1 MAKAEVK
8 QKGFFDKAMDFIEKI
23 GNAMPDPVSLFIILA
38 VVVVILSAVLGSI
51 GYGAV
56 HPGTGKTIQV
66 VNLLT
71 KDGFRDMYSKA
82 VANYSNF
89 APLGMVMV
97 CIIGAAVAEKSGFL
111 VTMMKQVMGDAKS
124 WMVTFAILFVAINA
138 NLAGDAGYI
147 VMPPLA
153 AVIYMGMGRSPV
165 LGMIVAYAGCA
176 GGFSANIMLGMT
188 DALAYGFTE
197 SAARMIDP
205 NYQATMAINWYFLA
219 LSQQMVDF

>member
-97 CIIGAAVAEKSGFL
+97 CIIAAAGSSYLYGHGAQPCFGHDCCLRRLRRWF
-111 VTMMKQVMGDAKS
+111 
-124 WMVTFAILFVAINA
+124 
-138 NLAGDAGYI
+138 
-147 VMPPLA
+147 
-153 AVIYMGMGRSPV
+153 
-165 LGMIVAYAGCA
+165 
-176 GGFSANIMLGMT
+176 
-188 DALAYGFTE
+188 
-197 SAARMIDP
+197 
-205 NYQATMAINWYFLA
+205 
-219 LSQQMVDF
+219 

>member
-38 VVVVILSAVLGSI
+38 IVVVILSAVLGSM

-89 APLGMVMV
+89 APLGMVLV

-111 VTMMKQVMGDAKS
+111 VTMMKHVMATPNRG
-124 WMVTFAILFVAINA
+124 WLPLPLFLWQLTLTLRA
-138 NLAGDAGYI
+138 
-147 VMPPLA
+147 MP
-153 AVIYMGMGRSPV
+153 
-165 LGMIVAYAGCA
+165 
-176 GGFSANIMLGMT
+176 
-188 DALAYGFTE
+188 
-197 SAARMIDP
+197 
-205 NYQATMAINWYFLA
+205 A
-219 LSQQMVDF
+219 LSLCRRWLPLFIWAWGAAGFGHDCSLCRCSGRF

>member
-38 VVVVILSAVLGSI
+38 VVVVILSAILGSI

-138 NLAGDAGYI
+138 NGRRRLYCYAAAGSSY
-147 VMPPLA
+147 L
-153 AVIYMGMGRSPV
+153 
-165 LGMIVAYAGCA
+165 
-176 GGFSANIMLGMT
+176 
-188 DALAYGFTE
+188 YGHGAQPCFGHDCCL
-197 SAARMIDP
+197 RRLRRR
-205 NYQATMAINWYFLA
+205 F
-219 LSQQMVDF
+219 

>member
-38 VVVVILSAVLGSI
+38 VVVVILSAVWEALVMVLCIPVPANHSGS
-51 GYGAV
+51 
-56 HPGTGKTIQV
+56 KS
-66 VNLLT
+66 LT

-153 AVIYMGMGRSPV
+153 AVIYIGHGAQPCFGHDCCLRRLRRRV
-165 LGMIVAYAGCA
+165 
-176 GGFSANIMLGMT
+176 
-188 DALAYGFTE
+188 
-197 SAARMIDP
+197 
-205 NYQATMAINWYFLA
+205 
-219 LSQQMVDF
+219 

>member
-1 MAKAEVK
+1 MSKAEVK

-82 VANYSNF
+82 VVDGNF
-89 APLGMVMV
+89 
-97 CIIGAAVAEKSGFL
+97 CHSFCC
-111 VTMMKQVMGDAKS
+111 
-124 WMVTFAILFVAINA
+124 N
-138 NLAGDAGYI
+138 
-147 VMPPLA
+147 
-153 AVIYMGMGRSPV
+153 
-165 LGMIVAYAGCA
+165 
-176 GGFSANIMLGMT
+176 
-188 DALAYGFTE
+188 
-197 SAARMIDP
+197 
-205 NYQATMAINWYFLA
+205 
-219 LSQQMVDF
+219 